1 MIGLVTA
8 AAYIA
13 TGLGFALYLGTWTF
27 ARRVLTRWP
36 ERFFGIGLLVA
47 PVGFLLVAR
56 ALQSGSPTESGGLL
70 AGALAAFLIS
80 SIAVA
85 TGVIRLSRSNASGGT
100 TP

>member
-1 MIGLVTA
+1 MIDLVIA

-27 ARRVLTRWP
+27 ARQLLTRWP

-47 PVGFLLVAR
+47 PVGFLLIAR
-56 ALQSGSPTESGGLL
+56 ALQSAGPAESASLL
-70 AGALAAFLIS
+70 AGGMAAFLIS
-80 SIAVA
+80 SISVA
-85 TGVIRLSRSNASGGT
+85 IGVIRLNRTALAGGT

>member
-13 TGLGFALYLGTWTF
+13 TGLGFALYLGVWFF
-27 ARRVLTRWP
+27 ARKLLTRWP
-36 ERFFGIGLLVA
+36 ERWFGIGLLVA

-56 ALQSGSPTESGGLL
+56 ALQSAGPGESAGLL
-70 AGALAAFLIS
+70 GGGMLAFLVS

-85 TGVIRLSRSNASGGT
+85 IGIIRLSRTAPVGGA